1 MQFVFDLDG
10 TICFRGKPLTDPIV
24 QCLEDLGQKGHE
36 VIFASARPIRDMLP
50 VLPESLH
57 GGSLIGG
64 NGSMISKNGRV
75 VQTEAFTAEQTSA
88 LLALIAEH
96 DAAYLIDSDWDY
108 AYTGPDDHPIRNN
121 LDPSRL
127 ARCIA
132 LEELKTIVKIL
143 ILSARDMEGL
153 AEKLSR
159 LGVVV
164 HRHRHEDVIDLSPP
178 NIHKWNAIQR
188 LGVKE
193 GSFIAFGN
201 DANDIPMF
209 RAAGHAVMIGHHPD
223 LAAYATEDIPL
234 QGDDEARIIAKIQEL
249 AARHPLLASS

>member
-64 NGSMISKNGRV
+64 NGSMIAKNGRV
-75 VQTEAFTAEQTSA
+75 VHTEAFTAEQASA

-96 DAAYLIDSDWDY
+96 EAAYLIDSDWDY

-178 NIHKWNAIQR
+178 NIHGTRSSASASRKAASSPSATTRTISR
-188 LGVKE
+188 C
-193 GSFIAFGN
+193 
-201 DANDIPMF
+201 F
-209 RAAGHAVMIGHHPD
+209 RTAGHAVMMGHHPE

-234 QGDDEARIIAKIQEL
+234 QGDDEPRIIAKIQEL
-249 AARHPLLASS
+249 AARHPLMATS